1 VDFAEIRRLVITSV
15 FADDWLMQQLVLKG
29 GNALSLVYG
38 IGGRTSLDV
47 DFSIADDFADL
58 PQTKK
63 RLEQTL
69 TERFDSAGYVLFDFS
84 LRPKPLKPGTR
95 PPTWGGY
102 LVEFKI
108 ISKEGYAKYGGDVA
122 VMQARSETVNPG
134 QQRIFRIEISKH
146 EYCEPKAE
154 HEFDGYTIY
163 AYTPA
168 MIAIEKLR
176 AICQQMPEY
185 PLISPAMKRARARDF
200 YDIWAILTETGLDLG
215 TPGNLNLTEHIFAAK
230 DVPLELIPRIPEH
243 RGFHRLDWPAV
254 KDRVKGQVEE
264 YDFYFDAVVAAT
276 RRLHSL
282 WEK

>member
-1 VDFAEIRRLVITSV
+1 LDFAEIRRLVIVSV

-47 DFSIADDFADL
+47 DFSIADDFEDL
-58 PQTKK
+58 PQTKA

-122 VMQARSETVNPG
+122 IMQARSELVSPG
-134 QQRIFRIEISKH
+134 QQRIFSIEISKH

-163 AYTPA
+163 AYTPT

-215 TPGNLNLTEHIFAAK
+215 TPDNLALTEHIFAAK
-230 DVPLELIPRIPEH
+230 DVPLGLIPRIPEH
-243 RGFHRLDWPAV
+243 RDFHHPDWP
-254 KDRVKGQVEE
+254 RVQATVSGPLESF
-264 YDFYFDAVVAAT
+264 DFYFDAVVRASEA
-276 RRLHSL
+276 LQPL
-282 WEK
+282 WEE

>member
-1 VDFAEIRRLVITSV
+1 
-15 FADDWLMQQLVLKG
+15 MQQLVLKG

-47 DFSIADDFADL
+47 DFSNAGDFADL

-63 RLEQTL
+63 RFEQTL

-122 VMQARSETVNPG
+122 IMQARSATVSPG

-185 PLISPAMKRARARDF
+185 PLISPTMKRARARDF
-200 YDIWAILTETGLDLG
+200 YDIEVHAKVTVIAEG
-215 TPGNLNLTEHIFAAK
+215 TPGHLALTEHIFAAK
-230 DVPLELIPRIPEH
+230 NVPLELIPRIPEH
-243 RGFHRLDWPAV
+243 RDFHHPDWP
-254 KDRVKGQVEE
+254 RVQATVSGPLESF
-264 YDFYFDAVVAAT
+264 DFYFDAVVRASGA
-276 RRLHSL
+276 LQPL